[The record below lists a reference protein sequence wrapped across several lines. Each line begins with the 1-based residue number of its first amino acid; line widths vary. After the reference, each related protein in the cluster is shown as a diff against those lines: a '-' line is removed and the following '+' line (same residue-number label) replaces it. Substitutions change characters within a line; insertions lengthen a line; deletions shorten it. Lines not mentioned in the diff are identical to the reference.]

1 MLSLTGLVA
10 AIAMAGLMQ
19 LPYIAGNA
27 DPATGHIR
35 NTKPTQAWLDK
46 NQPTRMT
53 REIQASEC
61 AMNTRLSYPHVQLF
75 AWFKVNHGEDNY
87 HGCPYGDCWAYATH
101 PGPDEVELD
110 FLDSYT
116 FFWHGL
122 AGVDGTGVKEISDP
136 QSGALGY
143 EQSLSG
149 KFLVGPTPMGTLQV
163 DHDEHYPGF
172 DPSKLVPWPKG
183 AVNRFLWG
191 PSEPKHPKCG
201 LPCEENRDPGIAPGA
216 YGSKMYTPAPAS
228 AYPPP
233 PNWVPGPHDK
243 CGKNGTVIPDKCAS
257 FCSCASHCKDDNCIS
272 QCGSKGNKCD
282 KSKCPALPPPPA
294 NPPQPGHDSDK
305 CLNYCSCMEHCGT
318 NKVCIKSNCK
328 KIKHG
333 CENDQCNANSNP
345 PPSVNPAP
353 PTTDPTPPPSNS
365 GGSKN
370 PGQAPK
376 KEKKKPKKKKQDKS
390 GNGSD
395 GTGSDGTG
403 SDGTG
408 SGNTGSGNTGS
419 GNTGSSGTGSGS
431 TGSSGTGSGGNDS
444 SGNDSSGNDS
454 SGNDSNGSGDSG
466 GGGQGHSGSG
476 SRRVYR
482 QTVKAKACL

>member
-101 PGPDEVELD
+101 PGPDDVEFD

-122 AGVDGTGVKEISDP
+122 AGVEGTGVKEISDP
-136 QSGALGY
+136 KSGALGY

-191 PSEPKHPKCG
+191 PPEPKHLKCG
-201 LPCEENRDPGIAPGA
+201 RPCEENRDPGIAPGA
-216 YGSKMYTPAPAS
+216 YGSKMFSPAPAS

-233 PNWVPGPHDK
+233 PSWVPGPNDK

-305 CLNYCSCMEHCGT
+305 CLNYCSCLEHCGT
-318 NKVCIKSNCK
+318 EQTCIKSNCK

-333 CENDQCNANSNP
+333 CENDKCNSNP
-345 PPSVNPAP
+345 PPSFNPAP
-353 PTTDPTPPPSNS
+353 PTTNPTTPPSNSGPATDPTTPPSNS

-376 KEKKKPKKKKQDKS
+376 KEKKKPKKKKQVPLEPVLPEPVPLEPVLPEPPEPVLPEPVPS
-390 GNGSD
+390 EPVPSEPVPSD
-395 GTGSDGTG
+395 PLPD
-403 SDGTG
+403 
-408 SGNTGSGNTGS
+408 
-419 GNTGSSGTGSGS
+419 
-431 TGSSGTGSGGNDS
+431 
-444 SGNDSSGNDS
+444 
-454 SGNDSNGSGDSG
+454 
-466 GGGQGHSGSG
+466 
-476 SRRVYR
+476 
-482 QTVKAKACL
+482 